1 MSRSANLSLCRSVA
15 LSPLRIVKVSNRAQL
30 RRRYANKNQITQG
43 QKTSSPNGRMM
54 PTHLTNQGINQPD
67 VDETG
72 YYEFP
77 PIGPCVRE
85 ARAGLPVL
93 GVLRFPQRGTK
104 SALLYIVHNLV
115 HGLLP
120 FVVHMR
126 WYRGSMGGSVSLGC
140 VPGSLHFYNSGEPS
154 VPWCRCSLERSTS
167 CCCLSASRIC
177 YVLYTVSRPI
187 S

>member
-104 SALLYIVHNLV
+104 SALLYIVHNRYMVCCHLSSICDGTVAVWGALYPLV
-115 HGLLP
+115 
-120 FVVHMR
+120 
-126 WYRGSMGGSVSLGC
+126 VSLAHC
-140 VPGSLHFYNSGEPS
+140 TFIIVELSLIH
-154 VPWCRCSLERSTS
+154 
-167 CCCLSASRIC
+167 I
-177 YVLYTVSRPI
+177 
-187 S
+187 